1 MRTHANDRLKGTLDL
16 LVLKIL
22 ASHGRMHGYGITLR
36 IEQVSENVL
45 RLERSIE
52 RSRTDEVTPVL
63 RKIQDKGSPTG
74 DRQNVHLQSTTNAET
89 FCLSPGLEGVTITE
103 IPIAERLAAAPV
115 RFKLTLQNGGLPAW
129 FLTYRVTPFEEN

>member
-63 RKIQDKGSPTG
+63 RKIQDKGSPVT
-74 DRQNVHLQSTTNAET
+74 DRT
-89 FCLSPGLEGVTITE
+89 FTCNQPQTRKRSVCHQVWKG
-103 IPIAERLAAAPV
+103 
-115 RFKLTLQNGGLPAW
+115 
-129 FLTYRVTPFEEN
+129 